1 MYIHRF
7 PPFFRINKLESPEQR
22 ERQYNHYIY
31 KFAKKW
37 VGCLASKSMSW
48 KKRKWTKQLKI
59 SEKEILVA
67 NCFSDLPCFQN
78 NQHYWVTSHTANFP
92 QSNIFFGQ
100 FFRIMGLFLSILT
113 MMFLPTMFPTNWFT
127 FVDNS
132 KQEPIANPL
141 PVLHLQ
147 FLHWLWTNRQ
157 TGKHETFPTE
167 FLNFSLL
174 SYNTKY

>member
-1 MYIHRF
+1 MSGMPRLKIYEVEKEKMDETAQNLRLWSPTVFQICPVF
-7 PPFFRINKLESPEQR
+7 KTINITEWHL
-22 ERQYNHYIY
+22 
-31 KFAKKW
+31 
-37 VGCLASKSMSW
+37 
-48 KKRKWTKQLKI
+48 TKQI
-59 SEKEILVA
+59 
-67 NCFSDLPCFQN
+67 F
-78 NQHYWVTSHTANFP
+78 H

-100 FFRIMGLFLSILT
+100 FFRIMVLFLSILT
-113 MMFLPTMFPTNWFT
+113 MMFLPNMLPTNWFT

-157 TGKHETFPTE
+157 TRKHETFPTE